1 MHSRRPSQ
9 LLRLSGSKNSTY
21 HLQAGSIH
29 AVRFLCL
36 SAFGVCD
43 NGEKAKAVRRK
54 RKRVSS
60 FHYPTASLKP
70 HKEDSLANG
79 HLWIFSGALQQQ
91 PHWIEP
97 GGLVDVK
104 SATGAFVARGYYNP
118 QTDIAI
124 RILTRDKE
132 EAIDGKFLR
141 KRIRHALELRQV
153 FDPQQTNGYRLINS
167 EGDGLP
173 GLIVD
178 FFAGV
183 LVAQVHTLGMEK
195 LRPLLDEVL
204 MEETK
209 AQGLLFRTDSQS
221 RRREG
226 LEVKEPADALGEVL
240 DEVFIREHGI
250 RFVVDP
256 WGGQKTGFF
265 FDQRDKRAALR
276 KYARG
281 KRVLNCFSYT
291 GSFSVYAA
299 LSSKETQVTSV
310 DISAPAI
317 EMARQNFTLNGLQPE
332 RHGFLIA
339 DVFEYLE
346 AAQQRGEFFDVVI
359 LDPPAFAKT
368 QSARVQ
374 ALKAYRRLNTLG
386 MKVLQPGGILLT
398 CSCTGVVGMDDL
410 LGVLAQDAHYLHRSV
425 QLLETYTHGV
435 DHPIHLAMP
444 ETSYLKAVFCRVN

>member
-1 MHSRRPSQ
+1 MS
-9 LLRLSGSKNSTY
+9 
-21 HLQAGSIH
+21 SI
-29 AVRFLCL
+29 
-36 SAFGVCD
+36 
-43 NGEKAKAVRRK
+43 
-54 RKRVSS
+54 
-60 FHYPTASLKP
+60 HYPTASLKP
-70 HKEDSLANG
+70 HKEESLANG
-79 HLWIFSGALQQQ
+79 HLWIFSGALQQP

-124 RILTRDKE
+124 RILTRNKE
-132 EAIDGKFLR
+132 EPIDRDFLK
-141 KRIRHALELRQV
+141 KRIRSALELRQV

-178 FFAGV
+178 FFARV

-204 MEETK
+204 MEETN
-209 AQGLLFRTDSQS
+209 AEGLLFREESQS

-226 LEVKEPADALGEVL
+226 LDVQEPTFAYGEVL
-240 DEVFIREHGI
+240 EEVFIREHSI

-256 WGGQKTGFF
+256 WGGQKTGFY
-265 FDQRDKRAALR
+265 FDQRDKRDALR

-291 GSFSVYAA
+291 GGFSVYAA

-317 EMARQNFTLNGLQPE
+317 EMARQNFTLNALQPD
-332 RHGFLIA
+332 RYKFLIA
-339 DVFEYLE
+339 DAFEYLDT
-346 AAQQRGEFFDVVI
+346 AQQHGELFDVVV

-368 QSARVQ
+368 QSARPQ

-386 MKVLQPGGILLT
+386 MKVLKPGGILLT

-410 LGVLAQDAHYLHRSV
+410 LGVLAQDAQYLHRSV
-425 QLLETYTHGV
+425 QILEAYTHGV

-444 ETSYLKAVFCRVN
+444 ETAYLKAVFCRVN